1 MTSQPF
7 SDAHFD
13 PETLALLT
21 AVFNE
26 AWAEM
31 VAEGHVDTNPGFA
44 RQWVANR
51 IMIAASQGERDP
63 AKLKGIALGA
73 VDLSPHT

>member
-1 MTSQPF
+1 MTGRPF

-21 AVFNE
+21 AVFDE

-31 VAEGHVDTNPGFA
+31 VAEGHVDANPGFA
-44 RQWVANR
+44 RQWVASR
-51 IMIAASQGERDP
+51 IMTAASKGERDP

-73 VDLSPHT
+73 VDLSLPA

>member
-7 SDAHFD
+7 SDAHFH

-31 VAEGHVDTNPGFA
+31 VAEGHVDANPGFA
-44 RQWVANR
+44 RQWVATR

-73 VDLSPHT
+73 VDLSLHA